1 MLAGDLGLPTHPD
14 RSLRKSQ
21 DNHTLERMT
30 MSIDRIRQVIAT
42 SGMNQGEFARAVG
55 LDAPKLSK
63 SLAGIRRFTSSDVAR
78 IAEVGGVSVDWLL
91 GAAEPVMLTAARR
104 AAGTSSQA
112 ATEQASRLFEL
123 RVIAKDLGYARAF
136 PSISRP
142 VGSAR
147 TRGEQLAGQALRF
160 VRGCDDE
167 PTTPDLVGL
176 IERCFG
182 FDMAIVDLGEGFD
195 GLSVSGEGL
204 RLVLASPSS
213 NPARQRFTLA
223 HELGH
228 LLAGDDQ
235 GVHLDQDIY
244 APSARSDPAEVAAN
258 SFAAA
263 FLMPAEL
270 LSERVSAGFEE
281 IGFATLAMDCSV
293 SPSALTNRLSTLRL
307 IDQLAAERYRRMTV
321 QQAAQL
327 SGRMAQLGAR
337 TKAAI
342 TVRTPQLL
350 AEDLF
355 AAYSAH
361 RTTLRPYAA
370 LLGIDPA
377 ELRKNLADSD
387 G

>member
-1 MLAGDLGLPTHPD
+1 
-14 RSLRKSQ
+14 
-21 DNHTLERMT
+21 
-30 MSIDRIRQVIAT
+30 
-42 SGMNQGEFARAVG
+42 MNQGEFARAVG

-63 SLAGIRRFTSSDVAR
+63 SLAGIRRFTSSDSR

-91 GAAEPVMLTAARR
+91 GAAWARSLTAARR

-112 ATEQASRLFEL
+112 ATERASRLIEL
-123 RVIAKDLGYARAF
+123 REITNDLGLGILPILSADLPSHRQPSDTGRA
-136 PSISRP
+136 SS
-142 VGSAR
+142 
-147 TRGEQLAGQALRF
+147 QYQALRIL
-160 VRGCDDE
+160 RGRGDE
-167 PTTPDLVGL
+167 PTAPDLVCL

-182 FDMAIVDLGEGFD
+182 FDVAIIDLGAGFD

-204 RLVLASPSS
+204 RLVIASPSS
-213 NPARQRFTLA
+213 NPARQRFTFA
-223 HELGH
+223 HELVTC
-228 LLAGDDQ
+228 LAGDGQ
-235 GVHLDQDIY
+235 SVHLDQDIY

-270 LSERVSAGFEE
+270 LSERVSAGFGK

-293 SPSALTNRLSTLRL
+293 SPSALAIRLTTLRL

-327 SGRMAQLGAR
+327 SGRMAELGAR
-337 TKAAI
+337 TKAAS
-342 TVRTPQLL
+342 TERTPQLL

-370 LLGIDPA
+370 LLGIDPV
-377 ELRKNLADSD
+377 ELRRNLAESD

>member
-1 MLAGDLGLPTHPD
+1 
-14 RSLRKSQ
+14 
-21 DNHTLERMT
+21 MT

-78 IAEVGGVSVDWLL
+78 IAELGGVSVDWLL
-91 GAAEPVMLTAARR
+91 GAPEPVMLSAARR

-112 ATEQASRLFEL
+112 ATEQASRLVEL
-123 RVIAKDLGYARAF
+123 REIANDLGYPRSF
-136 PSISRP
+136 PPISLP
-142 VGSAR
+142 TGSPR
-147 TRGEQLAGQALRF
+147 TSGGQLADQALRI
-160 VRGCDDE
+160 VRGCGDE
-167 PTTPDLVGL
+167 PTAPDLVGL

-182 FDMAIVDLGEGFD
+182 FDVATVDLGEGFD
-195 GLSVSGEGL
+195 GLSVSGEEL

-244 APSARSDPAEVAAN
+244 APSARTDPAEVAAN

-270 LSERVSAGFEE
+270 LSERVSAGFGE
-281 IGFATLAMDCSV
+281 ISFATLAMDCSV
-293 SPSALTNRLSTLRL
+293 SPSALAIRLSTLRL

-321 QQAAQL
+321 QRAAQL
-327 SGRMAQLGAR
+327 SGRMAELGAR
-337 TKAAI
+337 TKAAS
-342 TVRTPQLL
+342 TEGTPQLL

-361 RTTLRPYAA
+361 RTTLRPYAV

-377 ELRKNLADSD
+377 ELRKNLAESD

>member
-1 MLAGDLGLPTHPD
+1 
-14 RSLRKSQ
+14 
-21 DNHTLERMT
+21 MT

-112 ATEQASRLFEL
+112 ATERASRLIEL
-123 RVIAKDLGYARAF
+123 REIANDLGLGYPRSF
-136 PSISRP
+136 PPISP
-142 VGSAR
+142 PTGSPR
-147 TRGEQLAGQALRF
+147 TRGEQLADQALRIL
-160 VRGCDDE
+160 RGRGDE
-167 PTTPDLVGL
+167 PTAPDLVCL

-182 FDMAIVDLGEGFD
+182 FDVAIIDLGAGFD

-204 RLVLASPSS
+204 RLVIASPSS
-213 NPARQRFTLA
+213 NPARQRFTFA

-228 LLAGDDQ
+228 MLAGDDQ
-235 GVHLDQDIY
+235 SVHLDQDIY

-270 LSERVSAGFEE
+270 LSERVSAGFGK

-293 SPSALTNRLSTLRL
+293 SPSALAIRLTTLRL

-327 SGRMAQLGAR
+327 SGRMAELGAR
-337 TKAAI
+337 TKAAS
-342 TVRTPQLL
+342 TERTPQLL

-370 LLGIDPA
+370 LLGIDPV
-377 ELRKNLADSD
+377 ELRRNLAESD